1 MKELNEELRE
11 WLRPISPLTAFA
23 KSLKNEGESGSPTD
37 PSKEVKV
44 DSDPLAGLDLDEL
57 PTDVKERITK
67 LKDAYEDTFK
77 KNTELED
84 RRKQSEEFGRKQQ
97 SEAMQAK
104 AVIRAHNLDGQP
116 AVQQSPEQQAI
127 QSRFERLKADGMDEK
142 NATIY
147 AKLFAAEAKQQRE
160 EIFATLGPLVGSVGS
175 MQADRVL
182 SDAKQGYQQVFA
194 NNELSQQIYQ
204 NVGNLVK
211 SGTPVTK
218 ETVDHLV
225 SMAWGSHIL
234 KNPDALKSQMQHT
247 QTGLPNF
254 GNNPFNSGG
263 GYVPPQ
269 QGANQG
275 PQATQNETV
284 TIMSAVSAELMR
296 EVNASKKG
304 RK

>member
-1 MKELNEELRE
+1 MMLELNEELRE

-23 KSLKNEGESGSPTD
+23 KSLKNEGESGSPQTD

-44 DSDPLAGLDLDEL
+44 DSDLLAGLDLDEL

-127 QSRFERLKADGMDEK
+127 QSRFERLKAGGMEDK
-142 NATIY
+142 AAMAY
-147 AKLFAAEAKQQRE
+147 AKMLADEAKQQRD
-160 EIFATLGPLVGSVGS
+160 EILSSLGPLVGSVGS

-194 NNELSQQIYQ
+194 NNELSQQIHQ

-234 KNPDALKSQMQHT
+234 KNPDALKTQMQ
-247 QTGLPNF
+247 QQQIPNF
-254 GNNPFNSGG
+254 GNNPFNGGG

-269 QGANQG
+269 QNGNQG

-284 TIMSAVSAELMR
+284 TIMNAVTAELRR
-296 EVNASKKG
+296 EVDAKKG